1 MDAKEIEKNYNRK
14 YTLKRKESKDL
25 YNKEYHAKNYKPKE
39 KLPQPTTCRHH
50 PDRERI
56 YRSRLCRECYN
67 KRVKVYKKKSDKS
80 TASSWEELN
89 LKDFLHDSKL
99 MDVKNLH
106 IRYQRSYSS
115 IFDILKKYGITPKQ
129 SLGSADKIILKN
141 NTGRKGVLSLNRG

>member
-1 MDAKEIEKNYNRK
+1 MDTKEIEKNYNRK

-25 YNKEYHAKNYKPKE
+25 YNKEYHAKNYNPKE
-39 KLPQPTTCRHH
+39 KPPQTCRHH
-50 PDRERI
+50 PDRERV
-56 YRSRLCRECYN
+56 YRSRLCRDCYN
-67 KRVKVYKKKSDKS
+67 KQMRKYQYNKKPDL
-80 TASSWEELN
+80 TILSSWEELN